1 MKHHK
6 LLLMVLVVL
15 VALAMMSC
23 DLVSSAVESLF
34 DGGFYLPPEI
44 ETNTIDFEITG
55 VGTGLRGYDNF
66 PSITLFVSPTNPAD
80 DSVIANLVQADF
92 FDVIDDNGEA
102 RPIEVTPPR
111 ETKKTT
117 GKMAD
122 IVFVIDTTGSMY
134 SYLTTM
140 TNKAQDFADTLAASD
155 INYRIG
161 YVSFGDDIRK
171 GTTATIGYEE
181 RLAPTSDINAFKTA
195 VGALEAYGG
204 DDGPENQIDAIDY
217 TRAGVSETA
226 SNPAGSF
233 QNDMSFTYRTAA
245 AKIFILITDIDYHT
259 PSDLSSNVYDYYT
272 EGVMNTVYEEID
284 KLNTAGISCHVVA
297 PSYYESDYIDL
308 ATETGGNLYTTTD
321 NFDDILDD
329 ISGEITNRW
338 DYMITFMTAD
348 WDPNK
353 LHTLRLAVH
362 TSLGDAQ
369 ATVTYTS
376 PAVVNY
382 DRAREIYE
390 AGLEGL
396 KE

>member
-1 MKHHK
+1 
-6 LLLMVLVVL
+6 VFIVG
-15 VALAMMSC
+15 
-23 DLVSSAVESLF
+23 LVSSAVESLF

-80 DSVIANLVQADF
+80 GSVIANLVEADF

-102 RPIEVTPPR
+102 RPIEVTPR
-111 ETKKTT
+111 GAVTSS

-122 IVFVIDTTGSMY
+122 IVFVIDTTGSMAY
-134 SYLTTM
+134 YLNTM
-140 TNKAQDFADTLAASD
+140 TTKAQSFADTLAASD
-155 INYRIG
+155 IDYRIG
-161 YVSFGDDIRK
+161 YVTFGDDIRK
-171 GTTATIGYEE
+171 GTTATKGYEE

-195 VGALEAYGG
+195 VGALTAYGG
-204 DDGPENQIDAIDY
+204 DDGPENQIDTIDY
-217 TRAGVSETA
+217 ARAGAGELS

-233 QNDMSFTYRTAA
+233 QNDMGFTYRTAA
-245 AKIFILITDIDYHT
+245 SRIFILITDIDYHT
-259 PSDLSSNVYDYYT
+259 PSDPLTSDVYDYYD

-297 PSYYESDYIDL
+297 PSSYESDYIDL

-348 WDPNK
+348 WTPNK

-382 DRAREIYE
+382 DRARQIYE
-390 AGLEGL
+390 AGLEGMQ
-396 KE
+396 E